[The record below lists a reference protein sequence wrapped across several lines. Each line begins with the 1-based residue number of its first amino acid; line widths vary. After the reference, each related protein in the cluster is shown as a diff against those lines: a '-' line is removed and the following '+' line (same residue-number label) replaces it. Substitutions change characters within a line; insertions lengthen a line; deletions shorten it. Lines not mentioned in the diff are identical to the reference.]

1 MVKCMKSYA
10 NTFLSKQKPRK
21 PWFLLAFPD
30 KKRNHLS
37 MIPQRRQPD
46 LNWWS
51 GCCRPTPYHL
61 AMSPY
66 LIAYQISLINDPNE
80 IRTRVTAVKGRCL
93 NRLTMGPLIYSIYTY
108 KKYVSSPSRTWT
120 YDSAVNSRVLYR
132 LSYRGIRC
140 SLTGNIGIIWYGCF
154 FVKQFVSKF

>member
-1 MVKCMKSYA
+1 
-10 NTFLSKQKPRK
+10 
-21 PWFLLAFPD
+21 
-30 KKRNHLS
+30 

-108 KKYVSSPSRTWT
+108 KYVSSPSRTWT

-140 SLTGNIGIIWYGCF
+140 SLTGNTGIIWYRHL
-154 FVKQFVSKF
+154 FVKQLFYFFDFFFISFSKRRISHVLVWSGAR